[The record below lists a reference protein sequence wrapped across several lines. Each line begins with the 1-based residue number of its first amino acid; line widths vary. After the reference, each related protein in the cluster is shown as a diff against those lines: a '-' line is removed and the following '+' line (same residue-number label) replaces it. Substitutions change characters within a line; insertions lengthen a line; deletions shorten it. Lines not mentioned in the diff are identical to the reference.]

1 MSLQVELD
9 GSGNSYVRVGNLRI
23 TLIHKANGWAG
34 PEYSQ
39 YLRIQAYK
47 NPPQSEALHMG
58 AEIPIA
64 GLRDACHLNA
74 AINHLLGE
82 AFPATEDE
90 AEQR

>member
-1 MSLQVELD
+1 MTLQVQSD
-9 GSGNSYVRVGNLRI
+9 GSGNSYIEVGNLRI

-34 PEYSQ
+34 PEFSQ

-47 NPPQSEALHMG
+47 DPARSRELHMG
-58 AEIPIA
+58 AEVPIA

-82 AFPATEDE
+82 AFPATENE
-90 AEQR
+90 GG